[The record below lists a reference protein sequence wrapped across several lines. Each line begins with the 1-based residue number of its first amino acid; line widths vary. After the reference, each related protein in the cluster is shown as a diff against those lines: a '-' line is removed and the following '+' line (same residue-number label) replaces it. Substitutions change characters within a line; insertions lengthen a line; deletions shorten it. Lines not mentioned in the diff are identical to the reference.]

1 MFSGHYENLLQFNIS
16 FSVDMHRENGNDPS
30 TVETFICELLRMNSE
45 PPKKETSYEMRLK
58 GSKLLAKKL
67 DLTRGIFKKFGIYVQ
82 LMYSGK
88 ESQKAAVSRGST
100 ALTYYKASI
109 MMESRLE
116 NEAVAIPVTTLHSF
130 HGQESRKFLSFRQWI
145 RYFMMMRDH
154 PTSFQWLWSHHE
166 LAEYFTIVTNSPI
179 EKYEMHY
186 YETNVAANLHK
197 SICVPKTPRPRES
210 QRRAVRSRT
219 GTHQ

>member
-100 ALTYYKASI
+100 VIRNICPHIEDPQITDLVDAVVVRAVNRRADTSK
-109 MMESRLE
+109 SRLS
-116 NEAVAIPVTTLHSF
+116 PTT
-130 HGQESRKFLSFRQWI
+130 R
-145 RYFMMMRDH
+145 H
-154 PTSFQWLWSHHE
+154 PS
-166 LAEYFTIVTNSPI
+166 
-179 EKYEMHY
+179 
-186 YETNVAANLHK
+186 
-197 SICVPKTPRPRES
+197 
-210 QRRAVRSRT
+210 
-219 GTHQ
+219 